1 MADEKLEKEFSPREE
16 GIEWLETIALA
27 AVAVVLIF
35 TFVLRTATVSGT
47 SMVPTLSN
55 GDRLIISDLFY
66 EPAQGDIVVVAPGV
80 YEDHPLIKRV
90 IATEGQTVDIDFD
103 KGIVTVDGV
112 ALDEPYINEPTYLSE
127 GMEFPATVPENCI
140 FVMGDNRNNSKDS
153 RDPSVGMVDVRY
165 VVGRELLRIF
175 PLSQF
180 GPVD

>member
-80 YEDHPLIKRV
+80 
-90 IATEGQTVDIDFD
+90 
-103 KGIVTVDGV
+103 
-112 ALDEPYINEPTYLSE
+112 
-127 GMEFPATVPENCI
+127 
-140 FVMGDNRNNSKDS
+140 
-153 RDPSVGMVDVRY
+153 
-165 VVGRELLRIF
+165 
-175 PLSQF
+175 
-180 GPVD
+180 